1 MSSLAEEASSLK
13 PLTGKEKRTLTML
26 SFIRSRES
34 TRKGE
39 LPPNLEG
46 GEGGGRE
53 GEGGGEG
60 GIKTLMDIHCKASY
74 LCSVYTLLFR
84 KICQ

>member
-46 GEGGGRE
+46 GRGGGRE
-53 GEGGGEG
+53 GGGYQNLDG
-60 GIKTLMDIHCKASY
+60 
-74 LCSVYTLLFR
+74 YTLQGQLFV
-84 KICQ
+84 